1 MEGKRAEAPSCLTH
15 NSAGE
20 LARKCQSTCS
30 AGRLGSC
37 SLSSRR
43 EVPKS
48 LAFIVHDLI
57 VQAGTMMLDST
68 CI

>member
-15 NSAGE
+15 KEAGE
-20 LARKCQSTCS
+20 LARKCQSTCL

-37 SLSSRR
+37 YPSCRR
-43 EVPKS
+43 EALKS
-48 LAFIVHDLI
+48 LVFVVYDLI
-57 VQAGTMMLDST
+57 VHAEAMTLGST